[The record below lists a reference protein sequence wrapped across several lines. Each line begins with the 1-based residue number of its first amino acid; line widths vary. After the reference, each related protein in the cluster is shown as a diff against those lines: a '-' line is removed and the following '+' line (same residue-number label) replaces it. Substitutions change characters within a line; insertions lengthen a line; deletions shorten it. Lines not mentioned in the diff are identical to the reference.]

1 MQGPTPVALTLINT
15 CDRHAP
21 GASASP
27 RCPPRVP
34 PLLAS
39 IGWFSFP
46 MRFCAVHA
54 RTLA

>member
-34 PLLAS
+34 LLLAS

-46 MRFCAVHA
+46 MRFSAVHA